1 VTLIATGFDPEMNNL
16 PQTNG
21 MPTYIAPAPQMQQPA
36 PVASWRQQPVAQP
49 QPANT
54 GAWNAWQQPQGAP
67 VQEGSGSIRAQ
78 RPSGSMPVAAAAPR
92 PGLRR
97 EPSGS
102 QVAVAP
108 LSANRARGIF
118 VPDLDES
125 MDDDIDKPAYLRQR
139 G

>member
-1 VTLIATGFDPEMNNL
+1 
-16 PQTNG
+16 
-21 MPTYIAPAPQMQQPA
+21 
-36 PVASWRQQPVAQP
+36 
-49 QPANT
+49 
-54 GAWNAWQQPQGAP
+54 
-67 VQEGSGSIRAQ
+67 
-78 RPSGSMPVAAAAPR
+78 MPVAAAAPR